1 MQVETKVKDS
11 AGAGRIEFDIPYR
24 ELAFVG
30 VPAKSAVDIMP
41 TVHSLVALDD
51 TPPLVLPLSE
61 VEIAVFER
69 VQFGL
74 RNFDLVFV
82 YRDFSRLP
90 MRIDSI
96 PMKYLEPIKHWLN
109 SCDIVYYESNQNLL
123 WKAVMKHINSDIE
136 EFWKTGG
143 WSFLAENDDD
153 AGEAGEDGEEGG
165 GGGGGG
171 PAEESESEF
180 ELDSGEEA
188 EDDSEEYETPS
199 EEEDEED
206 DDDEEGSDEESEEGE
221 DWDEL
226 ENKAKKQ
233 DKEKREKAR
242 EKGERDFSDEDDDD
256 DGEGRAKKKAK
267 AAVPPAKKT
276 GPSAPKKSAAAA
288 APRAPMKQTA
298 ARPPQ
303 PSGKAPAANPFGNK
317 TTAKPAGAAVRR

>member
-1 MQVETKVKDS
+1 METKVKD
-11 AGAGRIEFDIPYR
+11 APGHAGRIEFDIPYR
-24 ELAFVG
+24 ELAFIG

-51 TPPLVLPLSE
+51 SPPLVLPLSE

-143 WSFLAENDDD
+143 WSFLAENEDDD
-153 AGEAGEDGEEGG
+153 AGAGGEDGEEGG
-165 GGGGGG
+165 TGGGG

-199 EEEDEED
+199 EEEDE
-206 DDDEEGSDEESEEGE
+206 DDDEEGSEEDSEEGE

-226 ENKAKKQ
+226 ESKAKKQ
-233 DKEKREKAR
+233 DKEKRAKAM

-256 DGEGRAKKKAK
+256 ADRDQRPKKQTKPAQ
-267 AAVPPAKKT
+267 PPPGKQA
-276 GPSAPKKSAAAA
+276 APKAPMKSAAA
-288 APRAPMKQTA
+288 
-298 ARPPQ
+298 RPP
-303 PSGKAPAANPFGNK
+303 PGKAPVANPFGNK
-317 TTAKPAGAAVRR
+317 AAKPAGTAAAGAVGRR